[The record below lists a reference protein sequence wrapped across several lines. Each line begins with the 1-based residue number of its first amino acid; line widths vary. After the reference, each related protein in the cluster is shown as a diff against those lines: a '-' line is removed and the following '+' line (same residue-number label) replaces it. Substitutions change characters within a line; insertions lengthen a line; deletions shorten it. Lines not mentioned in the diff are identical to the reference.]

1 MTYRDYSHAQL
12 GYVKTLYMLYHW
24 LYKNNPV
31 SALHGL
37 IELLSPE
44 PLYSWFIMN
53 ESLFHALHPKN
64 PVVNRI

>member
-31 SALHGL
+31 SAMHGL
-37 IELLSPE
+37 IELL
-44 PLYSWFIMN
+44 
-53 ESLFHALHPKN
+53 
-64 PVVNRI
+64 